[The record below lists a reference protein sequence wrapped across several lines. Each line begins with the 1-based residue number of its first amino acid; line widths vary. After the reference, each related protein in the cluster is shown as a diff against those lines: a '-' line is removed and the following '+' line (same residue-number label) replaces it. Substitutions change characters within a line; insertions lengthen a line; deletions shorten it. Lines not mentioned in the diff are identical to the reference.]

1 MTGNEITKLY
11 NKAAVTGSLPFEDVR
26 RLIEHVAE
34 LGAQLDTALKT
45 AHVWRQRAH
54 LSHLDASEPT
64 DYGSLGDMSP
74 FTMHAAEPR
83 D

>member
-1 MTGNEITKLY
+1 LE
-11 NKAAVTGSLPFEDVR
+11 
-26 RLIEHVAE
+26 
-34 LGAQLDTALKT
+34 TALNT
-45 AHVWRQRAH
+45 AHVWRQRAQ

-83 D
+83 V

>member
-1 MTGNEITKLY
+1 MTGTDITRLY

-26 RLIEHVAE
+26 RLVEHIADV
-34 LGAQLDTALKT
+34 GVQLDTALNT
-45 AHVWRQRAH
+45 AHVWRQRAQ

-83 D
+83 V